1 MMFELP
7 SLIVFML
14 VVVAAG
20 VLMIQAAP
28 QHKQWV
34 TRVLGFLILA
44 QSGAAFSGF
53 YLQSQTLP
61 PRFILAVLPS
71 LLIIAA
77 LFFLKKGK
85 DFLNGL
91 DLRFLLM
98 IHFLRIPVE
107 WCLYDLYQQAMIPE
121 IMTFEGRNF
130 DILIGIT
137 AIIIYLIT
145 YTFKRYNRVLLITW
159 NIIGMIFLL
168 NIVVHAIL
176 SVQSPIQQFGFD
188 QPNRAVLEYPFVLL
202 PSVVVPLVMLSH
214 LATLRNLILN
224 SNSNAPL

>member
-20 VLMIQAAP
+20 VFLIQAAP

-53 YLQSQTLP
+53 YLDSQSMP
-61 PRFILAVLPS
+61 PRFALAILPS
-71 LLIIAA
+71 VIIIVG
-77 LFFLKKGK
+77 LFAFKKGK
-85 DFLNGL
+85 EFLDAL

-121 IMTFEGRNF
+121 IMTFEGRDF

-145 YTFKRYNRVLLITW
+145 YTFKRYNRALLIVW
-159 NIIGMIFLL
+159 NVIGMIFLL

-202 PSVVVPLVMLSH
+202 PAVVVPIVMLSH
-214 LATLRNLILN
+214 LATLRKLILK
-224 SNSNAPL
+224 AG

>member
-20 VLMIQAAP
+20 VFLIQAAP

-53 YLQSQTLP
+53 YLDSQSMP
-61 PRFILAVLPS
+61 PRFALAILPS
-71 LLIIAA
+71 VIIIVG
-77 LFFLKKGK
+77 LFAFKKGK
-85 DFLNGL
+85 EFLDAL

-137 AIIIYLIT
+137 AIMIYLIT
-145 YTFKRYNRVLLITW
+145 YIFKRYNRALLIIW
-159 NIIGMIFLL
+159 NVIGMVFLL

-202 PSVVVPLVMLSH
+202 PAVVVPIVMLSH
-214 LATLRNLILN
+214 LATLRKLILK
-224 SNSNAPL
+224 AG

>member
-1 MMFELP
+1 
-7 SLIVFML
+7 ML

-20 VLMIQAAP
+20 VFLIQAAP

-53 YLQSQTLP
+53 YLDSQSMP
-61 PRFILAVLPS
+61 PRFALAILPS
-71 LLIIAA
+71 VLIIVG
-77 LFFLKKGK
+77 LFTFKKGK
-85 DFLNGL
+85 EFLDALDF
-91 DLRFLLM
+91 RFLLM

-145 YTFKRYNRVLLITW
+145 YTFKRYNRALLIVW
-159 NIIGMIFLL
+159 NVIGMIFLL

-202 PSVVVPLVMLSH
+202 PAVVVPIVMLSH
-214 LATLRNLILN
+214 LATLRKLIIK
-224 SNSNAPL
+224 AD

>member
-1 MMFELP
+1 
-7 SLIVFML
+7 ML
-14 VVVAAG
+14 VVVVAG
-20 VLMIQAAP
+20 VLLIQAAP

-34 TRVLGFLILA
+34 TRILGFLILA

-53 YLQSQTLP
+53 YLDSQSMP
-61 PRFILAVLPS
+61 PRFALAILPS
-71 LLIIAA
+71 VIIIVG
-77 LFFLKKGK
+77 LFTFKKGK
-85 DFLNGL
+85 EFLDTL

-145 YTFKRYNRVLLITW
+145 YTFKRYNRALLIIW
-159 NIIGMIFLL
+159 NVIGMIFLL

-202 PSVVVPLVMLSH
+202 PAVVVPLVMLSH
-214 LATLRNLILN
+214 LATLRKLILK
-224 SNSNAPL
+224 AG

>member
-20 VLMIQAAP
+20 VLLIQAAP

-53 YLQSQTLP
+53 YLDSQSMP
-61 PRFILAVLPS
+61 PRFALAILPS
-71 LLIIAA
+71 VIIIVG
-77 LFFLKKGK
+77 LFAFKKGK
-85 DFLNGL
+85 EFLDAL

-145 YTFKRYNRVLLITW
+145 YTFKRYNRALLIIW
-159 NIIGMIFLL
+159 NVIGMVFLL

-202 PSVVVPLVMLSH
+202 PAVVVPIVMLSH
-214 LATLRNLILN
+214 LATLRKLILK
-224 SNSNAPL
+224 AG

>member
-1 MMFELP
+1 
-7 SLIVFML
+7 ML

-20 VLMIQAAP
+20 VLLIQAAP

-53 YLQSQTLP
+53 YLDSQSMP
-61 PRFILAVLPS
+61 PRFALAILPS
-71 LLIIAA
+71 MFIIVG
-77 LFFLKKGK
+77 LFFFKKGK
-85 DFLNGL
+85 EFLDNL

-130 DILIGIT
+130 DILIGIS
-137 AIIIYLIT
+137 AILIYLIT
-145 YTFKRYNRVLLITW
+145 YTFKRYNRALLIVW
-159 NIIGMIFLL
+159 NVTGMIFLL

-176 SVQSPIQQFGFD
+176 SVQSPIQQFGFE

-202 PSVVVPLVMLSH
+202 PAVVVPLVMLSH
-214 LATLRNLILN
+214 LVSLRKLILN
-224 SNSNAPL
+224 SDVNG

>member
-20 VLMIQAAP
+20 VLLIQAAP

-53 YLQSQTLP
+53 YLDSQSMP
-61 PRFILAVLPS
+61 PRFALAILPS
-71 LLIIAA
+71 VIIIVG
-77 LFFLKKGK
+77 LFTFKKGK
-85 DFLNGL
+85 EFLDAL

-130 DILIGIT
+130 DILIGIS
-137 AIIIYLIT
+137 AILIYLIT
-145 YTFKRYNRVLLITW
+145 YTFKRYNRALLIVW
-159 NIIGMIFLL
+159 NVTGMIFLL

-176 SVQSPIQQFGFD
+176 SVQSPIQQFGFE

-202 PSVVVPLVMLSH
+202 PAVVVPLVMLSH
-214 LATLRNLILN
+214 LVSLRKLILN
-224 SNSNAPL
+224 SDVNG

>member
-20 VLMIQAAP
+20 VLLIQAAP

-53 YLQSQTLP
+53 YLDSQSMP
-61 PRFILAVLPS
+61 PRFALAILPS
-71 LLIIAA
+71 VIIIVG
-77 LFFLKKGK
+77 LFTFKKGK
-85 DFLNGL
+85 EFLDAL

-145 YTFKRYNRVLLITW
+145 YTFKRYNRALLIIW
-159 NIIGMIFLL
+159 NVIGMVFLL

-202 PSVVVPLVMLSH
+202 AAVVVPIVMLSH
-214 LATLRNLILN
+214 LATLRKLILK
-224 SNSNAPL
+224 AG

>member
-20 VLMIQAAP
+20 VLLIQAAP

-53 YLQSQTLP
+53 YLDSQSMP
-61 PRFILAVLPS
+61 PRFALAILPS
-71 LLIIAA
+71 MFIIVG
-77 LFFLKKGK
+77 LFFFKKGK
-85 DFLNGL
+85 EFLDNL

-130 DILIGIT
+130 DILIGIS
-137 AIIIYLIT
+137 AILIYLIT
-145 YTFKRYNRVLLITW
+145 YTFKRYNRALLIVW
-159 NIIGMIFLL
+159 NVTGMIFLL

-176 SVQSPIQQFGFD
+176 SVQSPIQQFGFE

-202 PSVVVPLVMLSH
+202 PAVVVPLVMLSH
-214 LATLRNLILN
+214 LVSLRKLILN
-224 SNSNAPL
+224 SDVNG

>member
-7 SLIVFML
+7 SLLVFML
-14 VVVAAG
+14 VVVVAG
-20 VLMIQAAP
+20 VLLIQAAP

-34 TRVLGFLILA
+34 TRILGFLILA

-53 YLQSQTLP
+53 YLDSQSMP
-61 PRFILAVLPS
+61 PRFALAILPS
-71 LLIIAA
+71 VIIIVG
-77 LFFLKKGK
+77 LFTFKKGK
-85 DFLNGL
+85 EFLDTL

-145 YTFKRYNRVLLITW
+145 YTFKRYNRALLIIW
-159 NIIGMIFLL
+159 NVIGMIFLL

-202 PSVVVPLVMLSH
+202 PAVVVPLVMLSH
-214 LATLRNLILN
+214 LATLRKLILK
-224 SNSNAPL
+224 AG

>member
-20 VLMIQAAP
+20 VFFIQAAP

-53 YLQSQTLP
+53 YLDSQLMP
-61 PRFILAVLPS
+61 PRFALAILPS
-71 LLIIAA
+71 LIIIVG
-77 LFFLKKGK
+77 LFTFKKGK
-85 DFLNGL
+85 EFLDAL

-130 DILIGIT
+130 DILIGIS
-137 AIIIYLIT
+137 AILIYLIT
-145 YTFKRYNRVLLITW
+145 YTFKRYNRALLIVW
-159 NIIGMIFLL
+159 NVTGMIFLL

-202 PSVVVPLVMLSH
+202 PAVVVPLVLLSH
-214 LATLRNLILN
+214 LASLRKLILK
-224 SNSNAPL
+224 AG

>member
-20 VLMIQAAP
+20 VFLIQAAP

-53 YLQSQTLP
+53 YLDSQSMP
-61 PRFILAVLPS
+61 PRFALAILPS
-71 LLIIAA
+71 VIIIVG
-77 LFFLKKGK
+77 LFAFKKGK
-85 DFLNGL
+85 EFLDAL

-145 YTFKRYNRVLLITW
+145 YTFKRYNRALLIIW
-159 NIIGMIFLL
+159 NVIGMVFLL

-202 PSVVVPLVMLSH
+202 PAVVVPIVMLSH
-214 LATLRNLILN
+214 LATLRKLILK
-224 SNSNAPL
+224 AG

>member
-20 VLMIQAAP
+20 VLLIQAAP

-53 YLQSQTLP
+53 YLDSQSMP
-61 PRFILAVLPS
+61 PRFALAILPS
-71 LLIIAA
+71 VIIIVG
-77 LFFLKKGK
+77 LFTFKKGK
-85 DFLNGL
+85 EFLDAL

-145 YTFKRYNRVLLITW
+145 YTFKRYNRALLIVW
-159 NIIGMIFLL
+159 NVIGMVFLL

-202 PSVVVPLVMLSH
+202 PAVVVPIVMLSH
-214 LATLRNLILN
+214 LATLRKLILK
-224 SNSNAPL
+224 AG

>member
-20 VLMIQAAP
+20 VFLIQAAP

-53 YLQSQTLP
+53 YLDSQSMP
-61 PRFILAVLPS
+61 PRFALAILPS
-71 LLIIAA
+71 VIIIVG
-77 LFFLKKGK
+77 LFAFKKGK
-85 DFLNGL
+85 EFLDAL

-137 AIIIYLIT
+137 AIMIYLIT
-145 YTFKRYNRVLLITW
+145 YIFKRYNRALLIVW
-159 NIIGMIFLL
+159 NVIGMIFLL

-202 PSVVVPLVMLSH
+202 PAVVVPIVMLSH
-214 LATLRNLILN
+214 LATLRKLILK
-224 SNSNAPL
+224 AG

>member
-20 VLMIQAAP
+20 VLFIQAAP

-53 YLQSQTLP
+53 YLDSQSMP
-61 PRFILAVLPS
+61 PRFALAILPS
-71 LLIIAA
+71 LIIIVG
-77 LFFLKKGK
+77 LFFFKKGK
-85 DFLNGL
+85 EFLDAL

-130 DILIGIT
+130 DILIGIS
-137 AIIIYLIT
+137 AILIYLIT
-145 YTFKRYNRVLLITW
+145 YTFKRYNRALLIVW
-159 NIIGMIFLL
+159 NVAGMIFLL

-188 QPNRAVLEYPFVLL
+188 QPNRAVLEYPFMLL
-202 PSVVVPLVMLSH
+202 PAVVVPLVMLSH
-214 LATLRNLILN
+214 LASLRKLIQN
-224 SNSNAPL
+224 SDVNG

>member
-20 VLMIQAAP
+20 VFLIQAAP

-53 YLQSQTLP
+53 YLDSQSMP
-61 PRFILAVLPS
+61 PRFALAILPS
-71 LLIIAA
+71 VIIIVG
-77 LFFLKKGK
+77 LFAFKKGK
-85 DFLNGL
+85 EFLDAL

-121 IMTFEGRNF
+121 IMTFEGRDF

-145 YTFKRYNRVLLITW
+145 YTFKRYNRALLIVW
-159 NIIGMIFLL
+159 NVIGMIFLL

-202 PSVVVPLVMLSH
+202 PAVVVPIVMLSH
-214 LATLRNLILN
+214 LATLRKLILKVG
-224 SNSNAPL
+224 